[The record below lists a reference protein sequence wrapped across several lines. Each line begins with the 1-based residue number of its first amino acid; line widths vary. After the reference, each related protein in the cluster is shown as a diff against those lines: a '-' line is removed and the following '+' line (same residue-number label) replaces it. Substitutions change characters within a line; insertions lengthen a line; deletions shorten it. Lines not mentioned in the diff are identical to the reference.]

1 MITFDEITIH
11 SFSGMRAGDHGPK
24 PLIIGGAWG
33 AEMNIGCQILNM
45 GQRNATVGNI
55 SLLKDQEMSF

>member
-1 MITFDEITIH
+1 M
-11 SFSGMRAGDHGPK
+11 AK

-33 AEMNIGCQILNM
+33 AEMNIGCQILNV

-55 SLLKDQEMSF
+55 SLLKDQEMAF